1 MMVGGTD
8 DRAPRVVTAALRVL
22 DPGPL
27 TTVQDAGRAGHAH
40 VGVPPSGAADGP
52 AFRLAN
58 RLVGNAET
66 AAVLETTLAGPTLL
80 LEPDGAR
87 ADGTRFVA
95 VTGAPAPLRVGGRP
109 AALYGPVAVRPGQ
122 RIELGPATAGLRSY
136 LAVSGGI
143 VGERHL
149 GSLSHDLLSGLG
161 MPPLRAGATL
171 VLGPRRPGPPPAVDA
186 VPVAP
191 IEDCP
196 VLEVIVGPRSD
207 WLADDALATLAGH
220 EWTCSPDSDR
230 VGVRLVGPPLRRSDG
245 RAELRPEGLV
255 TGAIQV
261 PPNGQPVLFGNDHPV
276 TGGYPVLAVL
286 AERSLPAA
294 AQLRPGSPVRFRL
307 VRP

>member
-1 MMVGGTD
+1 MTVGGAMTGAS
-8 DRAPRVVTAALRVL
+8 RATTAALRVL

-27 TTVQDAGRAGHAH
+27 TTVQDAGRPGQAH
-40 VGVPPSGAADGP
+40 LGVPPSGAADQP

-80 LEPDGAR
+80 AEAAA
-87 ADGTRFVA
+87 ADGPRFVA

-109 AALYGPVAVRPGQ
+109 AALYEPVAVRPGQ
-122 RIELGPATAGLRSY
+122 RIELGAATAGLRSY
-136 LAVSGGI
+136 LAISGGV

-149 GSLSHDLLSGLG
+149 GSLSCDLLSGLG
-161 MPPLRAGATL
+161 MPPLRAGDTL
-171 VLGPRRPGPPPAVDA
+171 ALGPHRPGLPQAVDA

-191 IEDCP
+191 IMDCP
-196 VLEVIVGPRSD
+196 VLAVIAGPRAD
-207 WLADDALATLAGH
+207 WLAADAVATLTGH
-220 EWTCSPDSDR
+220 EWTCSPDSNR
-230 VGVRLVGPPLRRSDG
+230 IGVRLVGPPLRWSDG
-245 RAELRPEGLV
+245 QAESRPEGLI